1 VGLGATTP
9 SRLREQARECGR
21 IPEACPYHISH
32 LSRPVLFQPFRTGGE
47 DASVE
52 MKMRKLV
59 ARALLIPGMEHF
71 RRFRMEDGLEQV
83 SS

>member
-1 VGLGATTP
+1 
-9 SRLREQARECGR
+9 
-21 IPEACPYHISH
+21 
-32 LSRPVLFQPFRTGGE
+32 
-47 DASVE
+47 